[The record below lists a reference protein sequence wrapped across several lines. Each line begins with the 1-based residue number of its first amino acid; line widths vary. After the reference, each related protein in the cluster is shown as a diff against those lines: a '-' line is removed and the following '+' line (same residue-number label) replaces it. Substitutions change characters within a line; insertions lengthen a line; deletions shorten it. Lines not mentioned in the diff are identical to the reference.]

1 MLARQKALRK
11 RPHADPV
18 HRYLDDLAHFKQPKT
33 DIKTEN
39 SSSNGTAD
47 NTSSS
52 AGDFEDLEKDITP
65 FRKYFLDSFLCSSV
79 YMRAYLESL
88 VKSNL

>member
-33 DIKTEN
+33 DIKTETN
-39 SSSNGTAD
+39 SSNGTAE

-52 AGDFEDLEKDITP
+52 AGDYEDLEKDITP
-65 FRKYFLDSFLCSSV
+65 FRKYSLFLF
-79 YMRAYLESL
+79 
-88 VKSNL
+88 